1 MPSTIVTW
9 GGLVELYNAV
19 KHIYD
24 VLEEKRTMKYVVLQK
39 KGEGSTVVCGSK
51 ASTNF
56 KQGRDY
62 YMINLGCLQVDVFWL
77 VAFLRPLKEHGH
89 RREIHCSQGRAPD
102 VQQSHAK
109 CQQFNWVTM
118 PYINLYFLERTESY

>member
-1 MPSTIVTW
+1 M
-9 GGLVELYNAV
+9 YNAV

-56 KQGRDY
+56 KQGTDY

-109 CQQFNWVTM
+109 CQQSNWVTM
-118 PYINLYFLERTESY
+118 PYFLERTESY